1 MEMASGTSFAEATR
15 YLDTSAESVR
25 WEAFMEEIMEGV
37 DGTDYDP
44 NNACECTKIQT
55 ADACNCAT
63 RPALVIDAA

>member
-1 MEMASGTSFAEATR
+1 
-15 YLDTSAESVR
+15 
-25 WEAFMEEIMEGV
+25 MEEIMEGV